1 MWQWYKR
8 DAKNAKRNKLFLYSC
23 ILNLLQTLKSK
34 CSRLFIIR
42 RALREP
48 SAELYGVLLYIGYE
62 QQFTQVY
69 ASAVLPSSF
78 ARWSCIKLNLLNS
91 QSLLSLVSAK
101 VHWLFVGFASKL
113 HACLERSI
121 STKVQQTH
129 LQSPQRI
136 LILSPDAN
144 VFWQQQTVNISM
156 SNCSGEAPAWLR
168 SLLEADLFFLVS
180 ISFTEL
186 WMDLVLVLHHLAVV
200 LENYNRMSNID
211 LFFCFLTQ
219 RQWCCS
225 WLVSLLPWIIQP
237 MRTKQQV
244 TKWPIKRL

>member
-8 DAKNAKRNKLFLYSC
+8 DAKSAKRNKLFLYSC

-34 CSRLFIIR
+34 CPRLFIIR

-136 LILSPDAN
+136 LMLTSSDSSRLSTLAC
-144 VFWQQQTVNISM
+144 QTVQLGPQHGSGA
-156 SNCSGEAPAWLR
+156 SWKLTCSSSFPSA
-168 SLLEADLFFLVS
+168 SLS
-180 ISFTEL
+180 SGWI
-186 WMDLVLVLHHLAVV
+186 
-200 LENYNRMSNID
+200 
-211 LFFCFLTQ
+211 
-219 RQWCCS
+219 WC
-225 WLVSLLPWIIQP
+225 
-237 MRTKQQV
+237 
-244 TKWPIKRL
+244 